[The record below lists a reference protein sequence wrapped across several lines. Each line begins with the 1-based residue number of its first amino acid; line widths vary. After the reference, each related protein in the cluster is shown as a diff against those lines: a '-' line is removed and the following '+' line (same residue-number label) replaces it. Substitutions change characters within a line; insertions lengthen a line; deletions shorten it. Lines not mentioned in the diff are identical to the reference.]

1 MDKNMPAF
9 PAHDYVVGDL
19 KIDGFKKLGCTRG
32 MTLRDYFAGQF
43 IMGNATHSV
52 GPDETLETYLS
63 KSAIMAYKIADAML
77 AEREK

>member
-19 KIDGFKKLGCTRG
+19 KKDGFQKLGCTQG

-43 IMGNATHSV
+43 IIGNETHSV
-52 GPDETLETYLS
+52 DSDDTLDSYCK
-63 KSAIMAYKIADAML
+63 KSAVLAYKIADAML